1 MRKVIVNYQPLYDLW
16 ESCLEERLD
25 RETCSRIIGC
35 QTQMSQFR
43 FFFGL
48 NLAHTVYSLTDNLSK
63 TLQKEKLSA
72 SAGKSVAMKT
82 VETFQNMRS
91 ESSADLFFEIV
102 SRKASSFNFIA
113 DPELPRKRKNPN
125 YKTLN
130 DFFTVNDPQSQSSE
144 PYHPKTVKEHYRTM
158 YYEALHAII
167 NSIKERFDQESVQ
180 VFASIESLL
189 LKSIYLPEETIK
201 ELEEYISKLYGDEI
215 DLVALKIEANVLRTI
230 VKDKVSCFK
239 DIYQVVKDCS
249 EGERG
254 LMPNIIHAIKLL
266 LVNPST
272 SCTPE
277 RSFSTAR
284 RLKTWLSATMK
295 SKRFNSLAVLHIHKD
310 LTDILNLKDIGIEFV
325 SAREGRRDYFG
336 KFV

>member
-1 MRKVIVNYQPLYDLW
+1 MDLLHLHSTTLSSLY
-16 ESCLEERLD
+16 
-25 RETCSRIIGC
+25 T
-35 QTQMSQFR
+35 
-43 FFFGL
+43 
-48 NLAHTVYSLTDNLSK
+48 Y
-63 TLQKEKLSA
+63 
-72 SAGKSVAMKT
+72 
-82 VETFQNMRS
+82 
-91 ESSADLFFEIV
+91 
-102 SRKASSFNFIA
+102 
-113 DPELPRKRKNPN
+113 

-144 PYHPKTVKEHYRTM
+144 PYHRKTVKEHYRTI
-158 YYEALHAII
+158 YYEALDAII
-167 NSIKERFDQESVQ
+167 NCIKERFDQESVQ

-189 LKSIYLPEETIK
+189 LKSTYLPEETNK

-215 DLVALKIEANVLRTI
+215 DLVVLKIEANVLRTI
-230 VKDKVSCFK
+230 IKDKVACFK
-239 DIYQVVKDCS
+239 DIYQVVKKCS

-277 RSFSTAR
+277 RSFSTTC
-284 RLKTWLSATMK
+284 RLKTWLRATMK

-310 LTDILNLKDIGIEFV
+310 LTDMLNLKDIGIEYI

>member
-1 MRKVIVNYQPLYDLW
+1 M
-16 ESCLEERLD
+16 
-25 RETCSRIIGC
+25 
-35 QTQMSQFR
+35 
-43 FFFGL
+43 
-48 NLAHTVYSLTDNLSK
+48 
-63 TLQKEKLSA
+63 
-72 SAGKSVAMKT
+72 
-82 VETFQNMRS
+82 
-91 ESSADLFFEIV
+91 
-102 SRKASSFNFIA
+102 
-113 DPELPRKRKNPN
+113 
-125 YKTLN
+125 
-130 DFFTVNDPQSQSSE
+130 
-144 PYHPKTVKEHYRTM
+144 KEHYRTM

-272 SCTPE
+272 SCTPRE
-277 RSFSTAR
+277 VIFNRSSFEN
-284 RLKTWLSATMK
+284 LV
-295 SKRFNSLAVLHIHKD
+295 KRNYEK
-310 LTDILNLKDIGIEFV
+310 
-325 SAREGRRDYFG
+325 
-336 KFV
+336 